1 MAKLYYD
8 PDHHSIDVRAD
19 DDRHGIDKLI
29 EITAEQAAAISLS
42 GIRFALIGLCE
53 SLDEHLPSLK
63 R

>member
-29 EITAEQAAAISLS
+29 EITAEQAAAISL
-42 GIRFALIGLCE
+42 R
-53 SLDEHLPSLK
+53 H
-63 R
+63 